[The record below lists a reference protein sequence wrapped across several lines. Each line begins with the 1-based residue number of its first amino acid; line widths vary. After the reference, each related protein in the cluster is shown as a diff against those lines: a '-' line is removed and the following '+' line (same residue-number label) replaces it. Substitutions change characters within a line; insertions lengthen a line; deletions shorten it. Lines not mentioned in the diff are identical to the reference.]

1 MPVNRFRY
9 PAGDGV
15 PRQSERT
22 ASENKERAYIA
33 ASRRSDRSL
42 EARVQSAFAA
52 SQIHKDR
59 TGKALKVTEEIVLK
73 EEMYEEEDDLP
84 ARYQALMNNPLFAF
98 SPRASAYAITQMGM
112 RDVAAARFS
121 NKDPSRLD
129 EVNREFAQVFPGFG
143 VPLPQTPLSEHGSV
157 HTPTAAPGSHPP
169 FSQTTPR
176 QVTSSYSPAT
186 KAQQHGLHHSSPQN
200 MALSSPFGSPA
211 MSQIDSPVSTIPMMP
226 TSALPSPATGPPML
240 ARSMSMS
247 QVEPRHMNLELR
259 ATDISP
265 TAPLRHQTAGQ
276 RRSYDDAF
284 ASSQSP
290 MMTPGFYSSG
300 TGLLSPG
307 MPPPAGHPASY
318 NSHLQRRAS
327 AQFIPM
333 SPVGTPPMHAAGFTT
348 HLPANV
354 RDLFQPQIIGRSGSL
369 PGTQQKTFVTPLH
382 RHSVPTTPG
391 TPGASNVSHTT
402 QTQFHLH
409 GNLRQMQREKK
420 EHKRRSTQEV
430 RGAMKVEQTAEAKGK
445 AVLRTGRRTSADDAG
460 EHAMFKT
467 ETPATHV
474 KQQVRKDASRADT
487 VDFEYHHDEQQ
498 VLTPESTNSQDGPT
512 TGSWIDN
519 FQDANFD
526 VNNFH
531 QAFSTVDFNL
541 DPFSMNFDEN
551 FDMNQFFTFPA
562 SQPENDTAQAVS

>member
-1 MPVNRFRY
+1 
-9 PAGDGV
+9 
-15 PRQSERT
+15 
-22 ASENKERAYIA
+22 
-33 ASRRSDRSL
+33 
-42 EARVQSAFAA
+42 
-52 SQIHKDR
+52 
-59 TGKALKVTEEIVLK
+59 
-73 EEMYEEEDDLP
+73 MYEEEDDLP
-84 ARYQALMNNPLFAF
+84 ARYQALLNNPLFAL

-157 HTPTAAPGSHPP
+157 HTPTTAPRSHPP

-176 QVTSSYSPAT
+176 QATSSYSPAT
-186 KAQQHGLHHSSPQN
+186 EAQQHGLQHPSPQN

-211 MSQIDSPVSTIPMMP
+211 TSQVDSPVSTIPMMP
-226 TSALPSPATGPPML
+226 ISALQPPATGPPML
-240 ARSMSMS
+240 ARSMSVS
-247 QVEPRHMNLELR
+247 QVEPRHMNLQLR
-259 ATDISP
+259 AATDMSP
-265 TAPLRHQTAGQ
+265 TASHRHQTAGQ

-284 ASSQSP
+284 ASSHSP
-290 MMTPGFYSSG
+290 MMTPGIYSSG

-318 NSHLQRRAS
+318 SHLQRRAS

-354 RDLFQPQIIGRSGSL
+354 RDLFQPQNAGRSGSF
-369 PGTQQKTFVTPLH
+369 PGTQQKTFVTSLH
-382 RHSVPTTPG
+382 RHSVPATPATLG
-391 TPGASNVSHTT
+391 TSNVSHTT

-409 GNLRQMQREKK
+409 GDLRQMQREKK
-420 EHKRRSTQEV
+420 ERKRRGTQEV
-430 RGAMKVEQTAEAKGK
+430 REAVKVEQTAVTKGK
-445 AVLRTGRRTSADDAG
+445 VALRTGRRTSADNAG
-460 EHAMFKT
+460 EHAVVKP
-467 ETPATHV
+467 EIAATHP
-474 KQQVRKDASRADT
+474 KQQIRNDASRIDI
-487 VDFEYHHDEQQ
+487 VDFEYHHDEKQ
-498 VLTPESTNSQDGPT
+498 VLTPESMDAQDGPT

-541 DPFSMNFDEN
+541 DPFNMDFEEN

-562 SQPENDTAQAVS
+562 SQPDNDTVQAVS

>member
-1 MPVNRFRY
+1 MPVNRYRY

-84 ARYQALMNNPLFAF
+84 ARYQALMNNPLFAL

-129 EVNREFAQVFPGFG
+129 EVNRQFA
-143 VPLPQTPLSEHGSV
+143 
-157 HTPTAAPGSHPP
+157 
-169 FSQTTPR
+169 
-176 QVTSSYSPAT
+176 
-186 KAQQHGLHHSSPQN
+186 QN

-211 MSQIDSPVSTIPMMP
+211 MSHIDSPVSMIPMMP

-247 QVEPRHMNLELR
+247 QAEPRHMNLQLR
-259 ATDISP
+259 ATDVSP
-265 TAPLRHQTAGQ
+265 TATQRHQTAGQ

-284 ASSQSP
+284 ASSHSP
-290 MMTPGFYSSG
+290 MITSGVFSSG

-318 NSHLQRRAS
+318 NSHVQRRAS

-333 SPVGTPPMHAAGFTT
+333 SPVGTPPMNAAGFTT

-354 RDLFQPQIIGRSGSL
+354 RDLFQPQSIGRSGSC
-369 PGTQQKTFVTPLH
+369 PGAQQRAFVTSLQ

-402 QTQFHLH
+402 QTQFRLH

-420 EHKRRSTQEV
+420 ERKRRNTQEV
-430 RGAMKVEQTAEAKGK
+430 RESIKVEPTAFAKGK
-445 AVLRTGRRTSADDAG
+445 SALRTGHRTSADNAG
-460 EHAMFKT
+460 EHAMVKT
-467 ETPATHV
+467 ETAAAHA
-474 KQQVRKDASRADT
+474 KQQVRTDAPRTDT
-487 VDFEYHHDEQQ
+487 VDFEYHHDEKQ
-498 VLTPESTNSQDGPT
+498 VLTPESTDTQDDPT

-519 FQDANFD
+519 LQDAHFD

-531 QAFSTVDFNL
+531 QAFSTFDFNL
-541 DPFSMNFDEN
+541 DPFNMNFDDN

-562 SQPENDTAQAVS
+562 SQTENDTAQVVS